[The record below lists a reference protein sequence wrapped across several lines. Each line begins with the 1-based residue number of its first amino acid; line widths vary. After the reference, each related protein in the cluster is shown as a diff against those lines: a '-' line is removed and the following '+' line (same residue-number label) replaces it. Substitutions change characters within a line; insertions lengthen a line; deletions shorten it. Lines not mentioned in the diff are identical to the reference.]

1 MRRPPIVAG
10 TFYDIDK
17 DDLIKRLEWA
27 FSDDKIG
34 PGELPEKDQK
44 KLDKNI
50 GVIVPHAGY
59 IYSGPVA
66 AWAYLELSKLG
77 KPDTVILIGPNHTGT
92 GAELGV
98 WPEGLWITPL
108 GELKVAEDVT
118 NFLFE
123 NSDILTPDTSSHISE
138 HSLEVQ
144 LPFLQYMYGSDIEIV
159 PITMMV
165 QEFEFSRLL
174 AKNIQK
180 VFEHFPE
187 KKFVVVAS
195 SDLNH
200 YESQEIT
207 LKKDE
212 KFIKAVL
219 SEDPKKVIKVVR
231 NDEITACGFGPI
243 ATLLYLKLGSP
254 KLLKHATSGD
264 INGDFSHVVG
274 YASFIVA

>member
-1 MRRPPIVAG
+1 M
-10 TFYDIDK
+10 
-17 DDLIKRLEWA
+17 
-27 FSDDKIG
+27 
-34 PGELPEKDQK
+34 
-44 KLDKNI
+44 
-50 GVIVPHAGY
+50 
-59 IYSGPVA
+59 A
-66 AWAYLELSKLG
+66 AWAYLKLSKLG
-77 KPDTVILIGPNHTGT
+77 KPDVVILIGPNHTGT